1 MTAAFD
7 DDDLTSLLNEELYA
21 RRVKAL
27 FLSNAGATIAAIASE
42 LEVSTATVRKDLE
55 IAKRQYLAETPEQR
69 RATQMAVILDMRKA
83 NYPAMLRG
91 DADAAN
97 VILRGLKQEAS
108 LFGLFPKVIEVPG
121 IDTVAAANEAAAL
134 IERIAQIDPQGL
146 KEITRGHADQPPLDV
161 TEVPDPADDAPVR
174 PAVAGSGD
182 GSSGA
187 PAEGASADPPDGS
200 AGAAV
205 PGRPGEVDAGTG
217 GEEDSTATT
226 AEPGEAPADDPDDDD
241 GWSNIG
247 G

>member
-1 MTAAFD
+1 VTAAFND
-7 DDDLTSLLNEELYA
+7 DDINSLLNEELYA

-27 FLSNAGATIAAIASE
+27 FLSNAGATIAAIAAE

-146 KEITRGHADQPPLDV
+146 KEITRGHTDQPPLDV
-161 TEVPDPADDAPVR
+161 TEVPDPAADAPVR
-174 PAVAGSGD
+174 AAVAGSGD
-182 GSSGA
+182 GRAGSPGGPGA
-187 PAEGASADPPDGS
+187 DADGAGDEVGDDAAARQPELADGNPD
-200 AGAAV
+200 
-205 PGRPGEVDAGTG
+205 
-217 GEEDSTATT
+217 ATT
-226 AEPGEAPADDPDDDD
+226 DDDAHEWDDDSGDD